1 LKKAVIP
8 FIYKYLR
15 LQALALL
22 CIITA
27 SSSAQRQAIDSIY
40 FNNVLKAREGAQG
53 FFQTLQYTADL
64 TLLSAYTEYDKVW
77 PNNKDFVAKPYLLQA
92 QINTP
97 VPIGGKWAKTV
108 KGGLR
113 FALFFHPD
121 FDIRLLRNDKSR
133 GDSSTP
139 IRTPSFKPG
148 ITIFITQSKLWD
160 DRRDKHYFAFKVYHH
175 SNGQDG
181 THFRP
186 QDNGYYNRYN
196 GDFSDFVIFQFI
208 YGGFYSWD
216 HMPVDTTKK
225 LYNSRYNR
233 VLYTS
238 SNIYWKAAFTF
249 YPPQFIDS
257 VLNVRSMY
265 GKYRTE
271 VQLGWI
277 FAPVYQ
283 EGIRGRHDSK
293 FMPMYQPEKKER
305 FRVYLDME
313 YIWDV
318 PYRSGPLQ
326 NLQNVAIYDITKR
339 LNISLT
345 GSYRI
350 WGTPFAGLFAQVGYY
365 GCDPYNVYFQQSM
378 FFVRAG
384 LSAGFLMYKNKH
396 QPLNDR

>member
-1 LKKAVIP
+1 MKKHFLHILLTAASQI
-8 FIYKYLR
+8 FC
-15 LQALALL
+15 LQTHAQVAKDSAYFSRVLGARE
-22 CIITA
+22 
-27 SSSAQRQAIDSIY
+27 SAQS
-40 FNNVLKAREGAQG
+40 
-53 FFQTLQYTADL
+53 FFQTLQYVSDI
-64 TLLSAYTEYDKVW
+64 TLLSAYSEYDKVW
-77 PNNKDFVAKPYLLQA
+77 PNKKEFPSKPFFMQA

-97 VPIGGKWAKTV
+97 IPIGGKWAKTV

-121 FDIRLLRNDKSR
+121 IEIRLLRNDPAR

-148 ITIFITQSKLWD
+148 ITLFITQSKLWD
-160 DRRDKHYFAFKVYHH
+160 NRNDKHYFGFKVYHH

-181 THFRP
+181 LHFRP

-196 GDFSDFVIFQFI
+196 GDFSDFVIFEFM
-208 YGGFYSWD
+208 YGGYYSRD
-216 HMPVDTTKK
+216 HIAIDTAKK
-225 LYNSRYNR
+225 IFRSRYNH

-238 SNIYWKAAFTF
+238 SNIYWKAAFTL

-257 VLNVRSMY
+257 VLYVRSMY

-271 VQLGWI
+271 VQIGWI
-277 FAPVYQ
+277 YAPVYQ
-283 EGIRGRHDSK
+283 EGIRNPSHT
-293 FMPMYQPEKKER
+293 FIPAYQPEKKER

-313 YIWDV
+313 YIWDL
-318 PYRSGPLQ
+318 PYRTGPIQ
-326 NLQNVAIYDITKR
+326 NLRNVPIYDITKR
-339 LNISLT
+339 MNITVT

-365 GCDPYNVYFQQSM
+365 GSDPYNVYFQQSM

-396 QPLNDR
+396 QPLRDN